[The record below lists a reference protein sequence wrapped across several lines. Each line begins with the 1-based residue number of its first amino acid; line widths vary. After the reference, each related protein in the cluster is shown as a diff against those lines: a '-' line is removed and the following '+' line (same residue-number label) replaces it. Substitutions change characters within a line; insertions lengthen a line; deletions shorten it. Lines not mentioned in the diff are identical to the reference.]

1 MYYENYFSPILSNH
15 IEFIFIY
22 VFIAIYKSD
31 SISVDRSLENVIKH
45 NRKMSSETEN
55 VHLKDNTDLQIQKMI
70 EKHEKKV
77 ETNGL
82 EVPRKSHRLSFM
94 EEESLKERN
103 RLQLLK
109 QIAAILKQGDERYS
123 KETLHRTFQD
133 DVSIILTV
141 SGLH

>member
-1 MYYENYFSPILSNH
+1 
-15 IEFIFIY
+15 
-22 VFIAIYKSD
+22 
-31 SISVDRSLENVIKH
+31 
-45 NRKMSSETEN
+45 MSSETEN

-133 DVSIILTV
+133 DVRRINGKDSIIPLIV
-141 SGLH
+141 